1 MTQKP
6 IRPSFAVCVAA
17 DGSDDLRIWKLYRVQ
32 EDQEAEREGYLR
44 VVDESG
50 EDYLYSA
57 SRFVIVEFPE
67 AIEQKLLTASSPI
80 A

>member
-1 MTQKP
+1 MQKQD
-6 IRPSFAVCVAA
+6 RSSFAVCVAA
-17 DGSDDLRIWKLYRVQ
+17 DGSDDLRVWKLYRVQ
-32 EDQEAEREGYLR
+32 EDREAEREGYLR

-67 AIEQKLLTASSPI
+67 AIERQLLTASSPV